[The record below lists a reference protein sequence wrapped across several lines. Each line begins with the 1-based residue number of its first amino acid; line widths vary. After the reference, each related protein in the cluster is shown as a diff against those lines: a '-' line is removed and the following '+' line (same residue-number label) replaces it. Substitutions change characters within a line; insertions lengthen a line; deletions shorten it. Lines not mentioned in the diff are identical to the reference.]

1 MKIRT
6 AWSSLTLLLIATL
19 QAGVAAAA
27 ESEITVLNPRGIK
40 PAIRQIPMAA
50 RPDTLDGKTIYI
62 VDTKYPNTKPFVNE
76 LQRNL
81 AEKYPATTWIV
92 RDKRDNYMV
101 DDPQLWAEIK
111 ERAHGAI
118 VLIGH

>member
-6 AWSSLTLLLIATL
+6 AWSLLLLLLIATL